1 MHTCTVSTAA
11 VAILDSPSEKQK
23 SFDYYAVKINLI
35 FCLSHIKVIITDL
48 LDVSNKCLDSKPLTL
63 FGFITIVVGSG
74 CDEDTFFGVWWLLVF
89 GDIPLLLVVSNCLVF
104 GHFCSCSNGSPG
116 YTCQD
121 SSTEEAGVEGDNAVF
136 GPVENA
142 IQAVHE
148 AG

>member
-74 CDEDTFFGVWWLLVF
+74 CFETRSLEEVGGYLVETFPFSW
-89 GDIPLLLVVSNCLVF
+89 I
-104 GHFCSCSNGSPG
+104 H
-116 YTCQD
+116 
-121 SSTEEAGVEGDNAVF
+121 
-136 GPVENA
+136 
-142 IQAVHE
+142 
-148 AG
+148 

>member
-1 MHTCTVSTAA
+1 MMVLVAQITSTVHTCTVSTAA

-74 CDEDTFFGVWWLLVF
+74 CDGDTFFGVWWLLVF

-104 GHFCSCSNGSPG
+104 GHFLFLQQWQPRLHMSRFLYRGSW
-116 YTCQD
+116 
-121 SSTEEAGVEGDNAVF
+121 S
-136 GPVENA
+136 
-142 IQAVHE
+142 
-148 AG
+148 

>member
-63 FGFITIVVGSG
+63 FGFITIATKSVVVVGG
-74 CDEDTFFGVWWLLVF
+74 GWCTYDYN
-89 GDIPLLLVVSNCLVF
+89 VSL
-104 GHFCSCSNGSPG
+104 SPNLWIMIFD
-116 YTCQD
+116 QD
-121 SSTEEAGVEGDNAVF
+121 R
-136 GPVENA
+136 
-142 IQAVHE
+142 
-148 AG
+148 